1 MCSSEVVG
9 FLQEKLE
16 QDRKFRSENMLE
28 ESNDSEAWK
37 KLQNQLIIKSQ
48 QMEAY
53 QSQAF
58 QAWQ

>member
-1 MCSSEVVG
+1 MCSSEVLG

-48 QMEAY
+48 QMEA
-53 QSQAF
+53 
-58 QAWQ
+58 